1 MFVFEASRS
10 ASSACA
16 PRQAS
21 DERVL
26 GTCTWVYLEE
36 GRFFRP
42 TKPFDEPPKIFLTL
56 SIADTQKK
64 KFTIDNDRK
73 QQPNN
78 ARSHYALPT
87 HAVILPPPATPPKQD
102 TMAPEKRN
110 KFLDP
115 DESDDDD
122 GAQSSGYDSEA
133 EVQKGGRGSKRR
145 KLEDASGSSDD
156 DSDHDSDAA
165 SDAGDDDDA
174 PGDADEDTPA
184 AKDGG
189 AKPKK
194 KLPAVKTSDPLRSL
208 VKKNLVV
215 SEPAIKKSG
224 VLYISRVPPF
234 MKPHKLRTLLEP
246 FGTINKTYLAPEDPT
261 SHARRV
267 RSGGNKKRLFTEGW
281 AEFVDKR
288 DAKKAY
294 ELLNARTIGGK
305 KGSYYRDDVWSL
317 VYLKGFKWRDL
328 TAQIE
333 KENAEREGR
342 MRAEIRKAT
351 RENLEFTRNV
361 ERAKELDGM
370 KAKRERQGREEKP
383 AEKGAEKA
391 RVFKQTQKVVKGGE
405 GAQPD
410 NVKRVLSKIF

>member
-1 MFVFEASRS
+1 
-10 ASSACA
+10 
-16 PRQAS
+16 
-21 DERVL
+21 
-26 GTCTWVYLEE
+26 
-36 GRFFRP
+36 
-42 TKPFDEPPKIFLTL
+42 
-56 SIADTQKK
+56 
-64 KFTIDNDRK
+64 
-73 QQPNN
+73 
-78 ARSHYALPT
+78 
-87 HAVILPPPATPPKQD
+87 
-102 TMAPEKRN
+102 MAPEKRN

-115 DESDDDD
+115 DESDDE
-122 GAQSSGYDSEA
+122 AQSSGYESEDQI
-133 EVQKGGRGSKRR
+133 QKGGRAKRR
-145 KLEDASGSSDD
+145 KLDASGSSDGSGSD
-156 DSDHDSDAA
+156 NDSDHDSDAA
-165 SDAGDDDDA
+165 SDAGDDA
-174 PGDADEDTPA
+174 PEDEDSADPA
-184 AKDGG
+184 SKDGD

-194 KLPAVKTSDPLRSL
+194 KKLPTVKTSDPLRSL

-215 SEPAIKKSG
+215 SEEAIKKSG
-224 VLYISRVPPF
+224 VLYISRIPPF

-246 FGTINKTYLAPEDPT
+246 FGTINRTYLAPEDPT

-281 AEFVDKR
+281 AEFLDKR

-361 ERAKELDGM
+361 ERARELDGM
-370 KAKRERQGREEKP
+370 KAKRERQGKKEAE
-383 AEKGAEKA
+383 AEKEKGEERA
-391 RVFKQTQKVVKGGE
+391 RVFKQTKRVVKGGDGE
-405 GAQPD
+405 QQPD

>member
-1 MFVFEASRS
+1 
-10 ASSACA
+10 
-16 PRQAS
+16 
-21 DERVL
+21 
-26 GTCTWVYLEE
+26 
-36 GRFFRP
+36 
-42 TKPFDEPPKIFLTL
+42 
-56 SIADTQKK
+56 
-64 KFTIDNDRK
+64 
-73 QQPNN
+73 
-78 ARSHYALPT
+78 
-87 HAVILPPPATPPKQD
+87 
-102 TMAPEKRN
+102 MAPEKRN

-115 DESDDDD
+115 DESDDDE
-122 GAQSSGYDSEA
+122 AQSSGYDSEA

-145 KLEDASGSSDD
+145 KLDDAGGSSDGSGD

-165 SDAGDDDDA
+165 SDAGDDNA
-174 PGDADEDTPA
+174 PGDADEDPA
-184 AKDGG
+184 PKDG

-194 KLPAVKTSDPLRSL
+194 KLPTVKTSDPLRSL

-215 SEPAIKKSG
+215 SEEAIKKSG

-246 FGTINKTYLAPEDPT
+246 FGTINRTYLAPEDPT

-281 AEFVDKR
+281 AEFVDRR

-370 KAKRERQGREEKP
+370 KAKRERQGREEKAP
-383 AEKGAEKA
+383 EKGAERA

-405 GAQPD
+405 AQPD

>member
-1 MFVFEASRS
+1 
-10 ASSACA
+10 
-16 PRQAS
+16 
-21 DERVL
+21 
-26 GTCTWVYLEE
+26 
-36 GRFFRP
+36 
-42 TKPFDEPPKIFLTL
+42 
-56 SIADTQKK
+56 
-64 KFTIDNDRK
+64 
-73 QQPNN
+73 
-78 ARSHYALPT
+78 
-87 HAVILPPPATPPKQD
+87 
-102 TMAPEKRN
+102 MAPEKRN

-115 DESDDDD
+115 DESDDD
-122 GAQSSGYDSEA
+122 AQSEGYDSEA
-133 EVQKGGRGSKRR
+133 EIQKGGRGSKRR
-145 KLEDASGSSDD
+145 KLDDASGSSDGS
-156 DSDHDSDAA
+156 DSDHDSDN
-165 SDAGDDDDA
+165 DAGDDAPEEDAGEGDASPAPKDGDA
-174 PGDADEDTPA
+174 P
-184 AKDGG
+184 
-189 AKPKK
+189 KPKK
-194 KLPAVKTSDPLRSL
+194 KLPTVKTSDPLRSL

-215 SEPAIKKSG
+215 SEEAIKKSG

-246 FGTINKTYLAPEDPT
+246 FGTINRTYLAPEDPT

-267 RSGGNKKRLFTEGW
+267 RGGGNKKKLFTEGW
-281 AEFVDKR
+281 AEFVDRR

-370 KAKRERQGREEKP
+370 KAKRERQGKEDKE
-383 AEKGAEKA
+383 AGKGAERA
-391 RVFKQTQKVVKGGE
+391 RVFKQTQRVVKKGGNGE
-405 GAQPD
+405 QPD